1 MGAHPIV
8 TRPLNE
14 KSSFSLVREEPQV
27 IRAWPSAPSRIP
39 IRPILAP
46 RGKSWFSEAM
56 LEASPTRPPRRTGD
70 VLVSIALHVA
80 ILATVL
86 FLPLYYTQTIDL
98 KQFTRTLLIAPPPPP
113 PPPPA
118 PAAVLAQVRPA
129 TQRRLFAGGKLL
141 APVAIPK
148 QVVILKEEPLRADA
162 DFAGVP
168 GGVPGGIPGGQLGG
182 VIGGI
187 LGGIPTSAARGP
199 APPAEKVRAP
209 IRVGG
214 RLRAPR
220 AIYRLAPD
228 YPPLARQARIQGD
241 VTIDAVIDKA
251 GSVVEMKVVS
261 GPPLLIPAALAAARA
276 WKFEPTYLNDEAI
289 DVQFILTVHFQLQD

>member
-14 KSSFSLVREEPQV
+14 KSSF
-27 IRAWPSAPSRIP
+27 
-39 IRPILAP
+39 
-46 RGKSWFSEAM
+46 
-56 LEASPTRPPRRTGD
+56 
-70 VLVSIALHVA
+70 
-80 ILATVL
+80 
-86 FLPLYYTQTIDL
+86 
-98 KQFTRTLLIAPPPPP
+98 
-113 PPPPA
+113 
-118 PAAVLAQVRPA
+118 
-129 TQRRLFAGGKLL
+129 
-141 APVAIPK
+141 PK